1 VLTPSEAEVAA
12 VLSTETPQSIREIA
26 EVTGRR
32 LPGLRPVLRSLVDGG
47 WAIATA
53 PTSSRNRKY
62 LAAERDS

>member
-32 LPGLRPVLRSLVDGG
+32 LPGLRPVLRRLVDAGL
-47 WAIATA
+47 AIATA

-62 LAAERDS
+62 LAAERHS